1 MAKIRFTKNELK
13 RQKDDL
19 KRFRRYLPTLILKK
33 QQLQME
39 IIKIQ
44 KEMKNREAGI
54 MDFKNSVNKW
64 IDIFAEE
71 VSIDDLVTIDK
82 IDTAMGNIA
91 GIDIPLLSGVDFK
104 EKEYD
109 FVATPL
115 WVDYGIEAVKKMIVL
130 KINLEILKM
139 QMKKVKEELRVTTQR
154 VNLFEK
160 VKIPEAKENIRRIQ
174 IYTGDLQ
181 TAAVAIGK
189 IAKEKIQRKETTLVP
204 V

>member
-13 RQKDDL
+13 RQKDEL

-44 KEMKNREAGI
+44 KEIENRETGI
-54 MDFKNSVNKW
+54 RDFKNSVDKW
-64 IDIFAEE
+64 IDIFAEG
-71 VSIDDLVTIDK
+71 VNIDDLVTVDK
-82 IDTAMGNIA
+82 IDTTTGKIA